1 MNVSLY
7 IGYALNSKTY
17 RYCDLENQ
25 VAIESNDINVFED
38 RLSIKSRNS
47 WGWESSSLTLDR
59 NPISTEETNPEP
71 RRSKRTRTV
80 KDFEDDF
87 QTFNVEE
94 DPKDLKEV
102 LSSVDVNL

>member
-38 RLSIKSRNS
+38 RLSIKSRKPK
-47 WGWESSSLTLDR
+47 GLDKEKTYTSLTPFL
-59 NPISTEETNPEP
+59 
-71 RRSKRTRTV
+71 RS
-80 KDFEDDF
+80 
-87 QTFNVEE
+87 
-94 DPKDLKEV
+94 LW
-102 LSSVDVNL
+102 